1 MPLTA
6 TSKYI
11 KEKLTELQRITK
23 KKIIMTKF
31 DTSLSKIDK

>member
-23 KKIIMTKF
+23 KKNNH
-31 DTSLSKIDK
+31 DKI